1 MNETPVPETAPA
13 GGYDA
18 PPGAEAW
25 LARVAIAGPIVEAAA
40 ADSDRARRLTDAAM
54 AALHEQR
61 LFRLLLPRGLG
72 GEEISLPVFF
82 AVVEAV
88 ARHDASAA
96 WCVCQG
102 NGCAMLG
109 AYLDKS
115 VGEAIWAGDPAG
127 VLAWGPGKAE
137 ARAVDGGY
145 EVTARSVFVSGVNHA
160 TWLAAHCTVLENDGT
175 PRLGAEGVAEN
186 RTCLFPAGATSLT
199 ENWDVIGLRGTGS
212 DSFATDGLFVPDD
225 HTIVRATMIEKAG
238 IEKAGIEKA
247 GKQSALYELPQMSV
261 YAIGF
266 AATALGI
273 AGGFIDTFVELAQE
287 KRPRLVTSPI
297 KDNPV
302 VQDEVARASARWS
315 SARAF
320 LVAETERGWHEAE
333 TAGRISVAQ
342 RMRIRLAATH
352 AIHEAKAAVDTLFD
366 TAGTSAVFAS
376 SPFERRLRDIHT
388 VALQIQGRKTH
399 FQTYGA
405 WMLGH
410 PADMAV
416 I

>member
-1 MNETPVPETAPA
+1 MDGPAEKGGAAAADVTP
-13 GGYDA
+13 
-18 PPGAEAW
+18 W
-25 LARVAIAGPIVEAAA
+25 LDRVAVAGPAVEAAA
-40 ADSDRARRLTDAAM
+40 AEADRARQLTAGGM
-54 AALHEQR
+54 ATLHEQR
-61 LFRLLLPRGLG
+61 LFRLLLPRALG
-72 GEEISLPVFF
+72 GDEVSLPVFF
-82 AVVEAV
+82 AVVEAL
-88 ARHDASAA
+88 ARHDGSAA

-109 AYLDKS
+109 AYLDPQ
-115 VGEAIWAGDPAG
+115 VGQEIWGNDPAG

-137 ARAVDGGY
+137 ARAVEAGY
-145 EVTARSVFVSGVNHA
+145 SVTARSTFVSGGHHA
-160 TWLAAHCTVLENDGT
+160 TWLAAHCTVLEADGT
-175 PRLGAEGVAEN
+175 PRLGANGVAEN
-186 RTCLFPAGATSLT
+186 RTCLFPAGATTLT
-199 ENWDVIGLRGTGS
+199 ESWDVIGLRGTGS
-212 DSFATDGLFVPDD
+212 DSFAVDDLFVPED
-225 HTIVRATMIEKAG
+225 HTIVRATMIEQA
-238 IEKAGIEKA
+238 EKQA
-247 GKQSALYELPQMSV
+247 ALYEFPQMSI
-261 YAIGF
+261 YASGF

-273 AGGFIDTFVELAQE
+273 ARGFIDAFIVLAQE
-287 KRPRLVTSPI
+287 KRPRLVASPI

-302 VQDEVARASARWS
+302 VQDEIARAEARWS
-315 SARAF
+315 AARAF
-320 LVAETERGWHEAE
+320 LVAETGRGWNEAE
-333 TAGRISVAQ
+333 SEGAISVAQ